1 MASIGQLT
9 AALSDCLG
17 IEESTVAVFTRN
29 LRDANLIRK
38 GGRGP
43 SAARMQPIDAAR
55 ALLGFL
61 YVDRSSPRDVAD
73 AVKDMADLRFA
84 GVVDEASE
92 SQIPHQA
99 EMHLISGLGLPEV
112 HSFEQAVAAII
123 EAFISDDMNAKEC
136 AATQFGNLPIPM
148 ANPVR
153 IQFDDNFLS
162 AKILFWGILY
172 SYRCTGPQ
180 LYSNPQWKPRGIKTT
195 RRIDRDVIVF
205 ISDCLAGREAG
216 EAL

>member
-9 AALSDCLG
+9 AALSACLG
-17 IEESTVAVFTRN
+17 IEEATVAVFTRN
-29 LRDANLIRK
+29 LRDAGLIRK

-43 SAARMQPIDAAR
+43 SAARMLPIDAAR

-61 YVDRSSPRDVAD
+61 YVDRSSPRDVAE
-73 AVKDMADLRFA
+73 AVKDMADLQFV

-92 SQIPHQA
+92 NQIPHQA
-99 EMHLISGLGLPEV
+99 EMHLILGLGLSKS

-123 EAFISDDMNAKEC
+123 EAFTSDEMNTKER

-148 ANPVR
+148 ANPVG
-153 IQFDDNFLS
+153 IKFDDNFLS
-162 AKILFWGILY
+162 AEILFWGILY
-172 SYRCTGPQ
+172 TYRCTGPH
-180 LYSNPQWKPRGIKTT
+180 LLFSPKWKPRGIKTT

-216 EAL
+216 EVL